1 MDVILI
7 SIAIDYSSFYMYLH
21 FIFVVIKLVYTNYI
35 YIYNWIY
42 QLPNNYIFVLV
53 DCWDGP
59 DNQPVIYH
67 GKTITS
73 KIKFLDVIKAI
84 KENAFVASK

>member
-7 SIAIDYSSFYMYLH
+7 SIAIDYSSFYLH